1 MRASTFRKIALAHP
15 RVPARPIQTPN
26 LDEPPDLRMELPP
39 GSRLSFVYSLP
50 PRPPGSANLAN
61 GNAGASAKQPA
72 APLIS
77 PQLTPE
83 EQSAA
88 QQQTN
93 ENLEAATRDLQ
104 AAQGRALS
112 VAQADLV
119 EKVRGFIGQAHEAS
133 RAGDWPRARNLAQKA
148 RLLAKELVDSFQ

>member
-1 MRASTFRKIALAHP
+1 M
-15 RVPARPIQTPN
+15 
-26 LDEPPDLRMELPP
+26 
-39 GSRLSFVYSLP
+39 P
-50 PRPPGSANLAN
+50 PRPPGPANLTN
-61 GNAGASAKQPA
+61 GNANTGAKRPA

-93 ENLEAATRDLQ
+93 ESLEAAARDLQ
-104 AAQGRALS
+104 AAQGRTLS
-112 VAQADLV
+112 GTQVDLV
-119 EKVRGFIGQAHEAS
+119 EKVRGFIGQAREAS